1 MGTLLA
7 IDLGLRTGLALYGPD
22 GKLRSYRS
30 HNFGSPARLKKGA
43 WSVLSDPNDLEV
55 VVIEGGGD
63 LAEIWLRVVEKR
75 NLRALLI
82 NAETWR
88 EKLLYARE
96 QRSGAEA
103 KQHADELARRVIEW
117 SNATRPTSLR
127 HDAAEA
133 ILVGLWGVLEI
144 GWLVPKWN
152 PASAFGEDMLYYGSI
167 EGHQRGRQC
176 RHHTIAVLGVSA
188 AMRKRIWSACL
199 QRRGSYLPN
208 AAQNMCV
215 WKMLRVRLV
224 LA

>member
-1 MGTLLA
+1 MSSMGTLLA
-7 IDLGLRTGLALYGPD
+7 IDLGLRTGLALYGSD

-43 WSVLSDPNDLEV
+43 WAVLNDPGDLEV

-144 GWLVPKWN
+144 GWLERIP
-152 PASAFGEDMLYYGSI
+152 GEI
-167 EGHQRGRQC
+167 R
-176 RHHTIAVLGVSA
+176 
-188 AMRKRIWSACL
+188 RI
-199 QRRGSYLPN
+199 
-208 AAQNMCV
+208 
-215 WKMLRVRLV
+215 
-224 LA
+224 